1 MLNNK
6 TKRRPNRAAQAFR
19 MAAASLYRNQSALG
33 AFHRRIKSRAGG
45 KQAVTATAHKIA
57 RIYYAMLTKGTT
69 YVELGQQVYEQRFKE
84 RRLVHLKSQAKSLGF
99 QLVPCET

>member
-1 MLNNK
+1 VK
-6 TKRRPNRAAQAFR
+6 AFEPIIHRR
-19 MAAASLYRNQSALG
+19 ASLLVIGRTDNEMKLL
-33 AFHRRIKSRAGG
+33 
-45 KQAVTATAHKIA
+45 IA
-57 RIYYAMLTKGTT
+57 DYAILTKGTT